1 MVIKK
6 KVWPEYFQMIL
17 NGSKNVDLRLADFDI
32 KQGDTLIL
40 EEYEPETQT
49 YTGRRIVKKAKSI
62 IKLNPTRMHDLQ
74 EIKKHGFY
82 VIELGVAE
90 NEEVRGNKNECE
102 MEDDEIEGEAED
114 GD

>member
-17 NGSKNVDLRLADFDI
+17 NGTKNVDLRLADFDV

-49 YTGRRIVKKAKSI
+49 YTGRRIIKKAKSI
-62 IKLNPTRMHDLQ
+62 IKFNPTRMHDLR

-90 NEEVRGNKNECE
+90 NEEVHGDENGVNI
-102 MEDDEIEGEAED
+102 EDEN
-114 GD
+114 